1 MWATNRGVSSALGG
15 KRRDESDEEV
25 SFKVQKRSG
34 VDQVQSFRGAE
45 NGSAQEW
52 MFAGIDR
59 HTGML
64 GSRLY
69 GVIYARVSSPS
80 VIVPDAAPSW
90 RSLEHLTDIYD
101 SLIVNAALGRY
112 EKASDFF
119 EQTALPRGCVLLEAQ
134 NRVARVLRAYGVD
147 VEQRAVAPI
156 RDRPC
161 CLCGVMGAAVGLK
174 QCCFNPAYDLKEQEC
189 QFVVCG
195 ECRMKEE
202 FQRTLA
208 INLEWVRQQCPQC
221 VSGGITNEPA
231 PIVCPCHS
239 PSEIIRAACIMRA
252 R

>member
-1 MWATNRGVSSALGG
+1 MWATYRGVSSAQG
-15 KRRDESDEEV
+15 RDLDEDEEV
-25 SFKVQKRSG
+25 FIQQKRPR
-34 VDQVQSFRGAE
+34 VDKVQSFRGAE
-45 NGSAQEW
+45 DGPAQEW
-52 MFAGIDR
+52 MFAGVDR
-59 HTGML
+59 HTGVL

-69 GVIYARVSSPS
+69 GVIYARVSSPA

-119 EQTALPRGCVLLEAQ
+119 EQTALPRGCVLLETQ
-134 NRVARVLRAYGVD
+134 NRMARVLRAHSN
-147 VEQRAVAPI
+147 VEQRVVAPI

-195 ECRMKEE
+195 ERRMKEE

-208 INLEWVRQQCPQC
+208 SNLEWVRQQCPQC
-221 VSGGITNEPA
+221 VSGGITNESA